1 MQEHG
6 STTVEDVGVGI
17 VVGDRYRLERRLGR
31 GGFGTVWAAHD
42 RVLDRPV
49 AVKLLAALTAERR
62 LRLRREV
69 ATLRR
74 LDVPGVVELYDDGHH
89 GDLSYITMA
98 LVDGAPFPGR
108 SLPMPWP
115 KLAPLCLSLLETID
129 RIHAYG
135 VLHRD
140 LKPANVL
147 VSPGGEVTVLDFGL
161 SIGAGTEERITE
173 TGAAVGTPAYMAPEI
188 LQDDEASTAADI
200 FALGAM
206 IYQCLSGLI
215 PHEGRRRSSVLTA
228 RITRPARP
236 LLELA
241 PEVPPHVAETVDA
254 MLAMNP
260 HARPRSGAEAAARIR
275 GRGLEAEHELPWAGP
290 TTAIETAVAR
300 VEARRPAEI
309 VGASGSGRTRVQRE
323 ALKRLR
329 ADGWSVARLV
339 ASSTP
344 FGSLATVDGAVPDD
358 PGASLEDAKRHAID
372 RLCERLEGRVVL
384 VVDEP
389 ERLDPITRTIVPE
402 LGQRPMLLGGRD
414 GGGDAIRLSNLSEH
428 ALRDLFAGPDFIL
441 HLREDAAR
449 LLHARTGGLPRLV
462 AAELAAWERARLV
475 SRDRDGFRV
484 TRAVLDR
491 TRAVDTLRAA
501 PAQLLAAPDAPP
513 SALTPGRS
521 DLAQWIALLGDHA
534 NLATLAAVREVP
546 RWSLEAELN
555 QMEKSGLLHRRGDTY
570 ALAPMLRPRGWT
582 RMERASAHGRIAT
595 VLGPGAA
602 GRWWHLLMALDGAV
616 APDQGHTVE
625 EQVSALVDEALALT
639 NLLAQEGQL
648 AAARFVVVE
657 SHQLLLRRFEG
668 PEVPAALRPRGRE
681 LLVQWLLTVLPD
693 GRPAELDVAAFAFA
707 RHQTRWGDAEDLQG
721 LVEVALDVVNKPGPL
736 ASRRVRQLPVS
747 GDRRIEGWR
756 HQLAHDAAR
765 RCSREEHEQ
774 TLAASEVW
782 LAVADDSPHIQAY
795 RHRWTAHLAYRDAR
809 YAEAAEG
816 FEKASA
822 IEPWRGRAIDDLLRS
837 AAAAMETF
845 EFEVA
850 AARAKQA
857 HDLADE
863 ARLPMQTTMATW
875 AWRTARYRAEH
886 DLTPIPELIEAA
898 QRLASPES
906 IALMCLIEATIAY
919 RRNEAVWAQQWAER
933 AAETWASLGKDW
945 PSQLARSLAIAAG
958 AIPEPGEVDSLREQA
973 ADCPVSGL
981 GIQIAALCGRGHPP
995 PSTRLAPEVVQALA
1009 GTVPR
1014 EHWAL
1019 RLDIISVDEAQA
1031 FLTS

>member
-1 MQEHG
+1 MQDQG

-42 RVLDRPV
+42 GVLDRPV
-49 AVKLLAALTAERR
+49 AVKLLVALTAERQ

-89 GDLSYITMA
+89 GDLSYIAMA

-108 SLPMPWP
+108 SLPVPWS
-115 KLAPLCLSLLETID
+115 KLSPLCLSLLETID

-140 LKPANVL
+140 IKPANVL
-147 VSPGGEVTVLDFGL
+147 VSENGEVTVLDFGL

-188 LQDDEASTAADI
+188 LQDDEATSAADI

-206 IYQCLSGLI
+206 IYQCLSGVI

-236 LLELA
+236 LLEVA
-241 PEVPPHVAETVDA
+241 PEVPPNVAETVDA

-260 HARPRSGAEAAARIR
+260 HARPRSGAEVAARLR
-275 GRGLEAEHELPWAGP
+275 GHDLDAEHELPWAGP
-290 TTAIETAVAR
+290 TTAIEAAIAR
-300 VEARRPAEI
+300 VESRRPARI

-329 ADGWSVARLV
+329 DAGWSVVRLV
-339 ASSTP
+339 ASTTP
-344 FGSLATVDGAVPDD
+344 FGSLATIECAVPDD
-358 PGASLEDAKRHAID
+358 PGASLEDAKRHALE
-372 RLCERLEGRVVL
+372 RLRARLEGRVVL
-384 VVDEP
+384 VVDEH
-389 ERLDPITRTIVPE
+389 ERLDPLTQGIVTE
-402 LGQRPMLLGGRD
+402 LGEGPMLMGGSE
-414 GGGDAIRLSNLSEH
+414 GDADAIQLSNLNEL

-475 SRDRDGFRV
+475 SREGDAFRV

-534 NLATLAAVREVP
+534 NLTTLAAVREIP
-546 RWSLEAELN
+546 RWSLEAELS
-555 QMEKSGLLHRRGDTY
+555 QMEKSGLLHRRGAIY
-570 ALAPMLRPRGWT
+570 AIAPMLRPRGWT
-582 RMERASAHGRIAT
+582 RVERAAAHARIAT
-595 VLGPGAA
+595 VLGPGAP
-602 GRWWHLLMALDGAV
+602 GRWWHLLMALDGASV
-616 APDQGHTVE
+616 PE
-625 EQVSALVDEALALT
+625 EQVTALVEEALSLT

-657 SHQLLLRRFEG
+657 SHQLLLRRFDG
-668 PEVPAALRPRGRE
+668 PDVPAALRRAGRE

-707 RHQTRWGDAEDLQG
+707 RHQSRWGDAIDLQA

-736 ASRRVRQLPVS
+736 ALRRVQRLPVS
-747 GDRRIEGWR
+747 SDQRIEGWR

-765 RCSREEHEQ
+765 RCARDDHEH

-782 LAVADDSPHIQAY
+782 LTVAGESPHIQAY
-795 RHRWTAHLAYRDAR
+795 RHRWSAHLAYRDAR

-816 FEKASA
+816 FRKASA
-822 IEPWRGRAIDDLLRS
+822 VEPWRGRAIDDLLRS

-850 AARAKQA
+850 AARAEQA

-863 ARLPMQTTMATW
+863 ARLPLQTTMATW
-875 AWRTARYRAEH
+875 AWRTARYRNQH
-886 DLTPIPELIEAA
+886 DMPPIPELIEAA

-906 IALMCLIEATIAY
+906 IALVCFIEGTIAY
-919 RRNEAVWAQQWAER
+919 RRDEAVWAQQWAHR
-933 AAETWASLGKDW
+933 AAETWASLGKEW
-945 PSQLARSLAIAAG
+945 PSRLARSLAIAAG
-958 AIPEPGEVDSLREQA
+958 GLPEPGEIDALHAQA

-981 GIQIAALCGRGHPP
+981 GIQIAALSSRGHPA
-995 PSTRLAPEVVQALA
+995 PSTVLAPEVVRALA
-1009 GTVPR
+1009 ETVPA
-1014 EHWAL
+1014 EHWSR
-1019 RLDIISVDEAQA
+1019 RLDVISVDEARA
-1031 FLTS
+1031 TLLG